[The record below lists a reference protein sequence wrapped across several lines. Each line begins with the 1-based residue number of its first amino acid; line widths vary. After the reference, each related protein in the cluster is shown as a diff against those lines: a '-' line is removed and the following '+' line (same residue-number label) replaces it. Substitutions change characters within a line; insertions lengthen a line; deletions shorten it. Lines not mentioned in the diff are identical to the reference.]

1 MVARISGAD
10 AHVIPQ
16 AYLEVNPVLDATG
29 QPFCH
34 FRQRPQFQPNFQAYE
49 LACESMKRAIQS
61 ACGMYN
67 SSTGNH
73 DTNVK
78 SGKAIKA
85 LDTQS
90 SQGNFHFVDNYDR
103 FIQHVGRVI
112 DERIPI
118 YYDTARPAGLR
129 KPDDTHKMV
138 RINDPEYRESEE
150 CRPNAL

>member
-1 MVARISGAD
+1 M
-10 AHVIPQ
+10 
-16 AYLEVNPVLDATG
+16 
-29 QPFCH
+29 
-34 FRQRPQFQPNFQAYE
+34 
-49 LACESMKRAIQS
+49 ACESMKRAIQS

-118 YYDTARPAGLR
+118 YYDTARQAGLR

-138 RINDPEYRESEE
+138 RINDPEYRETEAADPTHYDVKTGEHDVTVGTGPSFESQREE
-150 CRPNAL
+150 AATVRRCDDCEPCDLAHQP